1 MVVDFSLLLVLIVGT
16 FSQTLSTNP
25 GLKARIT
32 QTGLDYAT
40 KVALDSLSSKVVG
53 LRIPDQHGKSGDVSY
68 DVTNSRITGFQR
80 PQSSITM
87 NPPSGLRW
95 TASGTVIALK
105 GDWHYTLKKW
115 FIRISDHGSFD
126 VTVKGLSFDLG
137 IKLGADKDGRPD
149 ISSSGCSCDIGS
161 VDVKIHG
168 KLDVIYNL
176 FKGVI
181 GKKIKDLLKDKMCDL
196 IKDAIN
202 KDAENALQKIKVK
215 TTIAKLFMLDY
226 RMTSSPKFTPQYME
240 TYHKG
245 EVLWASSMTDAPI
258 PVPPMPDN
266 VGSQKMLYLFVSDY
280 LFNSLSYQ
288 SQIHGVL
295 RYNLTTKDLPPSN
308 KGVLNT
314 TCLSGVCIGELIPQI
329 ASKYPNKQVELRMM
343 STQTPMMTSLKNEV
357 GVFCMGTIGMY
368 ATVPNKPS
376 IYLVN
381 LNVSMNATVNLSIMN
396 EKLYAKIDQLIFN
409 ISAFNSAVGPISD
422 RALQFVTRNAIR
434 IFVEP
439 ALNKLGKNGFPL
451 PTTGNVKFVNTEL
464 NLVRD
469 TLIIA
474 TDVRYVSD
482 TDTALKFVP
491 RKRVYLEKNNIR
503 RI

>member
-32 QTGLDYAT
+32 QTGLDY
-40 KVALDSLSSKVVG
+40 VG

-202 KDAENALQKIKVK
+202 KDAENALQKIK
-215 TTIAKLFMLDY
+215 
-226 RMTSSPKFTPQYME
+226 E
-240 TYHKG
+240 
-245 EVLWASSMTDAPI
+245 
-258 PVPPMPDN
+258 
-266 VGSQKMLYLFVSDY
+266 
-280 LFNSLSYQ
+280 
-288 SQIHGVL
+288 
-295 RYNLTTKDLPPSN
+295 
-308 KGVLNT
+308 
-314 TCLSGVCIGELIPQI
+314 
-329 ASKYPNKQVELRMM
+329 
-343 STQTPMMTSLKNEV
+343 
-357 GVFCMGTIGMY
+357 
-368 ATVPNKPS
+368 
-376 IYLVN
+376 
-381 LNVSMNATVNLSIMN
+381 
-396 EKLYAKIDQLIFN
+396 
-409 ISAFNSAVGPISD
+409 
-422 RALQFVTRNAIR
+422 
-434 IFVEP
+434 
-439 ALNKLGKNGFPL
+439 LGKNGFPL

-464 NLVRD
+464 NLVRLFIS
-469 TLIIA
+469 TG
-474 TDVRYVSD
+474 
-482 TDTALKFVP
+482 
-491 RKRVYLEKNNIR
+491 
-503 RI
+503 